1 MLSIAA
7 WCLPGLAVALVIRWM
22 AHRTDTLGR
31 RRPFPAIGVVLCL
44 VAGAGAAFPVLKH
57 ARLERRLSAAA
68 STFTP
73 FPVRIRCQTAG
84 ATMLDAHGD
93 LGHVRVDAD
102 GIPEHEALVKF
113 EPCGD
118 VAAWLASGSGRAT
131 PEQVVAVHVLTHET
145 MHMLGETDEA
155 KTECLA
161 VQRDQAM
168 AQALGAS
175 PQDAAALARR
185 YWTIVYPQMP
195 DDYRSTRCGP
205 GQEWDE
211 RKKGAGWAQPSR

>member
-1 MLSIAA
+1 MA
-7 WCLPGLAVALVIRWM
+7 WCLPGLAAALVIRWL

-31 RRPFPAIGVVLCL
+31 ARPFPVVSVVLCL
-44 VAGAGAAFPVLKH
+44 LAGAGAAVPVLKH
-57 ARLERRLSAAA
+57 HLLERRLSAAA
-68 STFTP
+68 STLTP

-84 ATMLDAHGD
+84 ATMLDARGD
-93 LGHVRVDAD
+93 LGHVKVDAD
-102 GIPEHEALVKF
+102 GIPEHEALVKYD
-113 EPCGD
+113 PCRD
-118 VAAWLASGSGRAT
+118 VAAWLGSGSGPAT
-131 PEQVVAVHVLTHET
+131 PDQVVAVHVLTHET

-168 AQALGAS
+168 ARALGAS
-175 PQDAAALARR
+175 AEDAAALARR

-195 DDYRSTRCGP
+195 DDYRSSRCGP

-211 RKKGAGWAQPSR
+211 RKPGAGWAQPLR